1 MNDIKNIF
9 SAKVFAKNSEP
20 KKSQSFY
27 KDEIKSISA
36 QLACLDTWFQIEDDS
51 DLVDACIYQRE
62 SLIAKYRYFLKK
74 SKENA
79 LVKELAVNS

>member
-36 QLACLDTWFQIEDDS
+36 
-51 DLVDACIYQRE
+51 
-62 SLIAKYRYFLKK
+62 KK
-74 SKENA
+74 MPWSK
-79 LVKELAVNS
+79 SWQ